1 MPDINRRKLLK
12 SIGAA
17 AGASAFGLGTA
28 QAKTDDQSTNEDI
41 LLTFD
46 PENQKEVRKA
56 YRQLSSLPNKR
67 AVEKII
73 EKLSHAQVTALRE
86 VNKHTEVVTVLEAS
100 DGTQYQVSGDDES
113 VGVKQAES
121 LVSISSVGDNTVTAV
136 SKLKNW
142 AGTTEAT
149 FKHHVYWEYD
159 GTNVMKESHWHEAS
173 TAVLYDFDGVSTN
186 YLDNRGDEA
195 VSRKIADFS
204 SCLGGPC
211 VTKQLGTEIWMFE
224 NGGWTVNEL

>member
-17 AGASAFGLGTA
+17 TGASAFGLGTA
-28 QAKTDDQSTNEDI
+28 QAKTDDQSTDEDI

-46 PENQKEVRKA
+46 PENQTEVRKA
-56 YRQLSSLPNKR
+56 YRKLSSLPNRK

-73 EKLSHAQVTALRE
+73 GKLTDAQVTALRD
-86 VNKHTEVVTVLEAS
+86 VNENTEVVTFLETS
-100 DGTQYQVSGDDES
+100 DGTQSQVRGDNES
-113 VGVKQAES
+113 VGVKQTES

-159 GTNVMKESHWHEAS
+159 GTNVMNESHWHEVS
-173 TAVLYDFDGVSTN
+173 TAVLYDFDGLSTN

>member
-17 AGASAFGLGTA
+17 TGASAFGLGTA
-28 QAKTDDQSTNEDI
+28 QAKTDDQSTDEDI

-46 PENQKEVRKA
+46 PENQTEVRKA
-56 YRQLSSLPNKR
+56 YRKLSSLPNRK

-73 EKLSHAQVTALRE
+73 GKLTDAQVTALRD
-86 VNKHTEVVTVLEAS
+86 VNENTEVVTFLETS
-100 DGTQYQVSGDDES
+100 DGTQSQVRGDDES
-113 VGVKQAES
+113 VGVKQTES

-159 GTNVMKESHWHEAS
+159 GTNVMNESHWHEVS
-173 TAVLYDFDGVSTN
+173 TSVLYDFDGLSTN